1 VAVLSHAMF
10 ARRTEF
16 ERPAGGGLAPFLA
29 DRGWRTIA
37 FDFRGHGDSG
47 PSASSGG
54 VWGYDD
60 LIQRDLP
67 AVVACARARAKR
79 LPVVVFGH
87 SLGGNAALAA
97 QGAGLLEADAV
108 VAIAANVWMREQEP
122 SRTRWAAKRALMVLV
137 EGISRRRGYFPARAL
152 RLGSDDESARFMS
165 ALVRFAREG
174 AWTSE
179 DHTLDYAAARSK
191 VTIPVLAMA
200 SHGDRL
206 NCNPACAERMI
217 GATRGPREFVCVGRA
232 DGGGPAPDHM
242 GLVTSG
248 TAMTA
253 WQRAA
258 EWIEGALCVRPPLRP
273 HRSTITEH

>member
-1 VAVLSHAMF
+1 MF

-16 ERPAGGGLAPFLA
+16 ERPPGRGLAPFLA
-29 DRGWRTIA
+29 ERGWRTVA

-54 VWGYDD
+54 AWGYDD
-60 LIQRDLP
+60 LILRDIP

-97 QGAGLLEADAV
+97 QGIGVLEADAI
-108 VAIAANVWMREQEP
+108 VAIASNVWMREQEP
-122 SRTRWAAKRALMVLV
+122 SRARWVKKRALMAFV
-137 EGISRRRGYFPARAL
+137 EGISKGRGYFPARAL

-165 ALVRFAREG
+165 ALVRFTREG
-174 AWTSE
+174 TWTSE
-179 DHTLDYAAARSK
+179 DRELDYAAARTK

-232 DGGGPAPDHM
+232 DDGGPAPDHM

-248 TAMTA
+248 TARTA

-258 EWIEGALCVRPPLRP
+258 EWIEGALRVRAPARV
-273 HRSTITEH
+273 RV